1 MRTLLLAALL
11 LTSVV
16 RAETGQE
23 LFDRHCQ
30 VCHGPQGEGNG
41 PGAEALDPPPRD
53 LTMRPYKYGCGRR
66 PILRTITEGV
76 SGTAMPSFA
85 KVLSP
90 GEIEQLA
97 DFVFKLSRQK
107 GCGCKNR

>member
-1 MRTLLLAALL
+1 
-11 LTSVV
+11 
-16 RAETGQE
+16 
-23 LFDRHCQ
+23 
-30 VCHGPQGEGNG
+30 
-41 PGAEALDPPPRD
+41 
-53 LTMRPYKYGCGRR
+53 MRPYKYGCGRR